1 MWLRIFLAATFW
13 LFAGAVGAEAISART
28 LIVGSEEDY
37 PPFATGKTDATAG
50 GFTVDLWRV
59 VARETGLKYT
69 LRVKPFHLLLQDF
82 KDGKIDVLINL
93 AQSDER
99 ARFADFTVPHVT
111 VHGAIFIREGQS
123 DIRGERDLQGKSI
136 IVVNADIAH
145 EYARGKGWE
154 KNLILVPAAA
164 DGLRLLASGK
174 HDAMLVSKLVGL
186 QTLERLKLPRIVAL
200 PVIAG
205 AMQKFSFAVREG
217 DAELLA
223 LLNEGLA
230 LSKSSGDYDA
240 LYQRW
245 FSVYETKEP
254 TLRDLLKYL
263 LPLLAVFL
271 AFAVFVYYRRQ
282 KERRKAMRQ
291 LAESH
296 HMLQTVIDTIP
307 IRVFWKD
314 RDSRILG
321 CNLAFA
327 KDAGEPG
334 TDTVIGKLDSE
345 LAWRD

>member
-1 MWLRIFLAATFW
+1 MLLRLFIAATLW
-13 LFAGAVGAEAISART
+13 LFAGAVCAEGIPTRT
-28 LIVGSEEDY
+28 LVVGSEEDY

-50 GFTVDLWRV
+50 GFTVDLWKV
-59 VARETGLKYT
+59 VARDTGLKYT

-93 AQSDER
+93 AQSEER
-99 ARFADFTVPHVT
+99 ARFADFSVPHVI
-111 VHGAIFIREGQS
+111 VHGAIFIREGQPG
-123 DIRGERDLQGKSI
+123 IRGEKDLKGKSI

-145 EYARGKGWE
+145 EYALRKGLD

-164 DGLRLLASGK
+164 DGLRLLAYGK
-174 HDAMLVSKLVGL
+174 HDALLVSKLVGL
-186 QTLERLKLPRIVAL
+186 QTLERLKLPNIVAL

-205 AMQKFSFAVREG
+205 ATQKFSFAVREG

-230 LSKSSGDYDA
+230 LSKSSGEYDA
-240 LYQRW
+240 LYQKW
-245 FSVYETKEP
+245 FSVYEAKEP

-282 KERRKAMRQ
+282 QERQKAMRL

-307 IRVFWKD
+307 MRVFWKD
-314 RDSRILG
+314 RESRFHWLQPAFRQG
-321 CNLAFA
+321 CRRSQFA
-327 KDAGEPG
+327 RCHRETG
-334 TDTVIGKLDSE
+334 
-345 LAWRD
+345 